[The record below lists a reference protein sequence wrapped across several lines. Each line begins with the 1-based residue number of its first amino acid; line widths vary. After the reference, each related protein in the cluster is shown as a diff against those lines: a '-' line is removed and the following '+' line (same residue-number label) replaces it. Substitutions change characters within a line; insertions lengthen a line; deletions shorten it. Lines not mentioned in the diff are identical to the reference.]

1 VRLKPKQDVLT
12 DDPMSFFAVDSTT
25 LYAVSIRPFIQGLP
39 SMSKPWRQGPFRG
52 RRLTAIN
59 VSPTLLFRLAYEV
72 SPCRVQNQLP
82 DSLRRYDDLSRVC
95 FDLIVSP
102 GQTPSQL
109 LATMREELS
118 RYSAVRASWVT
129 VRQPVYVLRRRAGTP
144 PLVASTKPPTSSS
157 SGGEFMMQG
166 SPLEPLRDYL
176 ENELGKPVMDETG
189 LTGKYDVAFPVE
201 SENLKPSLT
210 AALSQRGLELQEDT
224 RDVQVLRL
232 TAAPASAAARK

>member
-1 VRLKPKQDVLT
+1 
-12 DDPMSFFAVDSTT
+12 
-25 LYAVSIRPFIQGLP
+25 
-39 SMSKPWRQGPFRG
+39 
-52 RRLTAIN
+52 
-59 VSPTLLFRLAYEV
+59 
-72 SPCRVQNQLP
+72 
-82 DSLRRYDDLSRVC
+82 
-95 FDLIVSP
+95 
-102 GQTPSQL
+102 
-109 LATMREELS
+109 
-118 RYSAVRASWVT
+118 
-129 VRQPVYVLRRRAGTP
+129 
-144 PLVASTKPPTSSS
+144 
-157 SGGEFMMQG
+157 MMQG